1 MRIIAARFNHETN
14 TFSPVPTPLE
24 DFGALHEDEALE
36 FGKGSATAFGAFID
50 YALEKGAELATP
62 LCATANP
69 SGPATGDVFEA
80 LAAPIIEAAKVGCD
94 AILLDLHGAMVAE
107 GIDDCEGEL
116 LARLRDVAPDV
127 PIGVALDLHGNITAR
142 LIAMCDCIA
151 GFKTYPHIDMRE
163 TGAHVVRMMDAILT
177 GAPRPA
183 MAMIHPPILAQT
195 LKMNTEVPG
204 IMTDLIAAA
213 RLAEARE
220 GVQAVTIFG
229 GFPLSDIADAG
240 VSVVVVADTPALAR
254 EVAQDLAGAAW
265 RGREG
270 FVYREEPLDSSLAQ
284 ARQAA
289 DGPGDGPVLLLDHGD
304 NCMSGGTCDTI
315 DVLRAA
321 MAAGMTGI
329 VAGPICDPDVVA
341 QMTRAGEG
349 AEVTVELGN
358 KVPLPGF
365 PPNTP
370 LTLSGTVSFIGQG
383 RYVVSGPIYTGQT
396 CDMGRAAVL
405 EVEGTTVLVTERP
418 HEPWDLGVFTCA
430 GVDPVAARYLIL
442 KSRMYCRPVFE
453 PLSRAVVE
461 CASAGIT
468 SSNLGLFDFKKVA
481 RPIYPMDS
489 EMAWA
494 SGETK
499 TSGLGPIRP

>member
-24 DFGALHEDEALE
+24 DFGPLRNAEARA
-36 FGKGSATAFGAFID
+36 FGAGSATAFGAFID
-50 YALEKGAELATP
+50 YAERIGAELVTP

-69 SGPATGDVFEA
+69 SGPATREVFEA
-80 LAAPIIEAAKVGCD
+80 LCAPILKAAEAGCD

-116 LARLRDVAPDV
+116 LARLREVAPDV

-142 LIAMCDCIA
+142 LIESCDCIA

-163 TGAHVVRMMDAILT
+163 TGAHVVRMMDAIRC
-177 GAPRPA
+177 GAARPA
-183 MAMIHPPILAQT
+183 MAMVHPPILAQT
-195 LKMNTEVPG
+195 LRMNTEVPG

-213 RLAEARE
+213 RAAEERD

-229 GFPLSDIADAG
+229 GFPLSDISDAG
-240 VSVVVVADTPALAR
+240 VSVVVVADTGALAH
-254 EVAQDLAGAAW
+254 EVACDLGAAAW
-265 RGREG
+265 AGREG
-270 FVYREEPLDSSLAQ
+270 FVYREAPLDVSLSD

-289 DGPGDGPVLLLDHGD
+289 DRPGAGPVLLLDHGD
-304 NCMSGGTCDTI
+304 NCMSGGTCDTV
-315 DVLRAA
+315 DVLRSALE
-321 MAAGMTGI
+321 AGMRGI
-329 VAGPICDPDVVA
+329 IAGPICDPEVVA
-341 QMTRAGEG
+341 QMTEAGSG
-349 AEVTVELGN
+349 AQVSVRLGN
-358 KVPLPGF
+358 KVPLEGF
-365 PPNTP
+365 PPNPP
-370 LTLSGTVSFIGQG
+370 LELSGTVAFTGQG

-405 EVEGTTVLVTERP
+405 QLESATVLVTERP
-418 HEPWDLGVFTCA
+418 HEPWDLGVFRCA
-430 GVDPVAARYLIL
+430 GIDPVSAKFLIL

-468 SSNLGLFDFKKVA
+468 SSNLGLFDFQKLA
-481 RPIYPMDS
+481 RPIYPMDP
-489 EMAWA
+489 ETDWA
-494 SGETK
+494 PRG
-499 TSGLGPIRP
+499 